1 MYVRALTVGIL
12 LTASTAAQGAVTCP
26 GSNSTQYI
34 SSNGATFVIEC
45 GLDHAGGDLSSSS
58 ASSFQACID
67 ICANNTQCVDVSY
80 SGTVCYLKSVLKP
93 AAVNGNVNAARL
105 LPAGSTT
112 TTSTSA
118 VVAATAAAAASPAST
133 LSCPSA
139 NGTAFSSN
147 GNTFNIECAIDH
159 SGGDLSSVSTGSLD
173 ACIAQCAAT
182 SSCVDVSYVPSNGMC
197 YLKSQLN
204 AGVANTSVWSARV
217 GALTCPSNNG
227 TVYNVNG
234 TIFSLECYLD
244 RAGGDLKQ
252 VTAGSWENC
261 MGICVGTASCVDA
274 SYVPNGGACY
284 LKSSQVSPSKNNNVW
299 GARILSNQQT
309 ASTPATTT
317 NAQAQT
323 TAAGTAGAGAAS
335 PVATTVTSVS
345 TRTVTSVSVST
356 STITSV
362 SVTTSTTTSVTTAVG
377 SASTA
382 SAGSAGI
389 SSGVSSTSNFAQ
401 CQASFATGSTGCGL
415 QLPSGQTP
423 GGQSQVVNF
432 TTASG
437 TLRTYLVYIP
447 STYSVS
453 TRTPLI
459 LSYHGAS
466 ATSQGQ
472 EGLTGFSTTQY
483 NTDTIVVY
491 PQGINGYWQGAP
503 YSTAGVDDVAFT
515 TQLLAN
521 LSATYCVD
529 PNRVYA
535 SGFSNGGGFVGTL
548 ACDPAA
554 SLLFAAYGVHSGA
567 FYPNVTYTASCDPTS
582 VSYQYPSCLP
592 GRAHIPIIEFHGYND
607 TQIPYFGGAH
617 NNQCLPT
624 IPHWATAWAAREG
637 YPTTNVTTNL
647 GSGNFQYQF
656 GTSAAGAPG
665 VITHYEIFGLGHS
678 WATAFNNFT
687 SSPLMLSFFKQW
699 ILTTV

>member
-1 MYVRALTVGIL
+1 M
-12 LTASTAAQGAVTCP
+12 
-26 GSNSTQYI
+26 
-34 SSNGATFVIEC
+34 FVVEC
-45 GLDHAGGDLSSSS
+45 GLDHAGGDLSSST
-58 ASSFQACID
+58 ANSFQACID
-67 ICANNTQCVDVSY
+67 LCATSAQCVDLSY
-80 SGTVCYLKSVLKP
+80 SGNTCYLKSVLKP
-93 AAVNGNVNAARL
+93 AVSNSNVNAARL
-105 LPAGSTT
+105 LPAASSTS
-112 TTSTSA
+112 TTSTTGA
-118 VVAATAAAAASPAST
+118 AVAASTSAAGPAST

-147 GNTFNIECAIDH
+147 GNTFNIECSVDH
-159 SGGDLSSVSTGSLD
+159 SGGDLSSVTTASLD
-173 ACIAQCAAT
+173 ACIAQCAST

-204 AGVANTSVWSARV
+204 AGVVNTSVWSARV
-217 GALTCPSNNG
+217 GALTCPTNNG

-261 MGICVGTASCVDA
+261 MGICAGTASCVDA
-274 SYVPNGGACY
+274 SYVPSGGACY

-299 GARILSNQQT
+299 GARILQNQPA
-309 ASTPATTT
+309 ASTLATTAT
-317 NAQAQT
+317 QTAQT
-323 TAAGTAGAGAAS
+323 TAVATASAGAGAA
-335 PVATTVTSVS
+335 ATATTTTTVTSVS

-356 STITSV
+356 STVTSV
-362 SVTTSTTTSVTTAVG
+362 SVSTSTTTSITTAAG

-382 SAGSAGI
+382 SAASAG
-389 SSGVSSTSNFAQ
+389 GVGTVGNFAQ

-437 TLRTYLVYIP
+437 MVRSYLIYIP
-447 STYSVS
+447 STYSTS
-453 TRTPLI
+453 TKTSLI
-459 LSYHGAS
+459 LSFHGAS
-466 ATSQGQ
+466 ATSQTQ

-483 NTDTIVVY
+483 NSDTIVVY

-521 LSATYCVD
+521 LSSTYCVD

-554 SLLFAAYGVHSGA
+554 SLLFAAYGAHSGA

-637 YPTTNVTTNL
+637 YPTSNITTNL
-647 GSGNFQYQF
+647 GSGNFEYQF
-656 GTSAAGAPG
+656 GTSASGSTG
-665 VITHYEIFGLGHS
+665 VVTHYEIFGLGHN

-687 SSPLMLSFFKQW
+687 SSPIMLSFFKQW
-699 ILTTV
+699 VLTTV